1 MTARTEGPQALA
13 PDRTPPGGTAGTPL
27 RAVLWDLD
35 DTLFD
40 YTGSDRAGV
49 LRHLRT
55 EGLLATYGGEEAAL
69 ARWRHAMETEF
80 ARFLAGELG
89 FLDHRRAR
97 ARTFLGLPLSD
108 AEADAWFGRYVAH
121 YEACWAL
128 FPDALPAL
136 EALSPLVRQAV
147 LSNSA
152 TANQERKLAA
162 LGIRGRFEAVL
173 CADELGHAKPAA
185 EAFGSACKALGLT
198 PAEVVY
204 VGDKL
209 DIDALG
215 ARDAG
220 LAAVWLDRTDTGEEP
235 PTGVRRIAG
244 LAELP
249 ELLRGVIGFGA
260 PSTIR

>member
-1 MTARTEGPQALA
+1 MA
-13 PDRTPPGGTAGTPL
+13 L
-27 RAVLWDLD
+27 RAVLWDID

-40 YTGSDRAGV
+40 YTGSDRTGA
-49 LRHLRT
+49 LRHLRA
-55 EGLLATYGGEEAAL
+55 EGLLAAYGGEEAAL

-80 ARFLAGELG
+80 ARFLAGEVG

-97 ARTFLGLPLSD
+97 ARTFLDRPLSD
-108 AEADAWFGRYVAH
+108 EEADAWFGRYIAH
-121 YEACWAL
+121 YEASWVL
-128 FPDALPAL
+128 FPDSLPAL
-136 EALSPLVRQAV
+136 EALAPLLRQAV
-147 LSNSA
+147 LSNSS

-162 LGIRGRFEAVL
+162 LGIRARFEAVL

-185 EAFGSACKALGLT
+185 EAFASACAALGL
-198 PAEVVY
+198 AAEEVVY
-204 VGDKL
+204 VGDRL

-220 LAAVWLDRTDTGEEP
+220 LAAVWLDRTGTDGEAGAELP
-235 PTGVRRIAG
+235 PGVRRIAS

>member
-1 MTARTEGPQALA
+1 MA
-13 PDRTPPGGTAGTPL
+13 L
-27 RAVLWDLD
+27 RAVLWDID

-40 YTGSDRAGV
+40 YTGSDRTGA
-49 LRHLRT
+49 LRHLRA
-55 EGLLATYGGEEAAL
+55 EGLLAAYGGEEAAL
-69 ARWRHAMETEF
+69 TRWRHAMETEF
-80 ARFLAGELG
+80 ARFLAGEVG

-97 ARTFLGLPLSD
+97 ARTFLGSPLSD
-108 AEADAWFGRYVAH
+108 EEADAWFGRYIAH
-121 YEACWAL
+121 YEASWVL
-128 FPDALPAL
+128 FPDSLPAL
-136 EALSPLVRQAV
+136 EALAPLLRQAV
-147 LSNSA
+147 LSNSS

-162 LGIRGRFEAVL
+162 LGIRARFEAVL

-185 EAFGSACKALGLT
+185 EAFASACAALGL
-198 PAEVVY
+198 AAEEVVY
-204 VGDKL
+204 VGDRL

-220 LAAVWLDRTDTGEEP
+220 LAAVWLDRTGPDGEAGAELP
-235 PTGVRRIAG
+235 PGVRRIAS

>member
-1 MTARTEGPQALA
+1 MA
-13 PDRTPPGGTAGTPL
+13 L
-27 RAVLWDLD
+27 RAVLWDID

-40 YTGSDRAGV
+40 YTGSDRTGA
-49 LRHLRT
+49 LRHLRA
-55 EGLLATYGGEEAAL
+55 EGLLAAYGGEEAAL

-80 ARFLAGELG
+80 ARFLAGEVG

-97 ARTFLGLPLSD
+97 ARTFLDRPLSD
-108 AEADAWFGRYVAH
+108 EEADAWFGRYIAH
-121 YEACWAL
+121 YEASWVL
-128 FPDALPAL
+128 FPDSLPAL
-136 EALSPLVRQAV
+136 EALAPLLRQAV
-147 LSNSA
+147 LSNSS

-162 LGIRGRFEAVL
+162 LGIRARFEAVL
-173 CADELGHAKPAA
+173 CADELGHAKPAP
-185 EAFGSACKALGLT
+185 EAFASACAALGL
-198 PAEVVY
+198 AAEEVVY
-204 VGDKL
+204 VGDRL

-220 LAAVWLDRTDTGEEP
+220 LAAVWLDRTGTDGEAGVELP
-235 PTGVRRIAG
+235 PGVRRIAS

>member
-1 MTARTEGPQALA
+1 M
-13 PDRTPPGGTAGTPL
+13 PL

-55 EGLLATYGGEEAAL
+55 EGLLDTYGGEQVAL
-69 ARWRHAMETEF
+69 ERWQTAMETEF
-80 ARFLAGELG
+80 ARFLVGEVG
-89 FLDHRRAR
+89 FLDHRRGR
-97 ARTFLGLPLSD
+97 ARTFLGTPLSD
-108 AEADAWFGRYVAH
+108 TEADAWFGRYLAH

-128 FPDALPAL
+128 FPDAAPAL
-136 EALSPLVRQAV
+136 GALAPLARQAV
-147 LSNSA
+147 LSNA
-152 TANQERKLAA
+152 TTANQERKLAA
-162 LGIRGRFEAVL
+162 LGIRTRFEAVF
-173 CADELGHAKPAA
+173 CADGLGHAKPAA
-185 EAFGSACKALGLT
+185 EAFQGACQELGL
-198 PAEVVY
+198 PPNEVVHI
-204 VGDKL
+204 GDKL

-220 LAAVWLDRTDTGEEP
+220 LTAVWLDRAGTGGEP
-235 PTGVRRIAG
+235 PAGVRRIAG

-249 ELLRGVIGFGA
+249 ALLDGVIGFGA

>member
-1 MTARTEGPQALA
+1 M
-13 PDRTPPGGTAGTPL
+13 PL

-55 EGLLATYGGEEAAL
+55 EGLLAAYGGEEVAL
-69 ARWRHAMETEF
+69 ARWRTAMETQF

-89 FLDHRRAR
+89 FLEHRRAR
-97 ARTFLGLPLSD
+97 ARTFLGVPLGD

-121 YEACWAL
+121 YEAAWEL
-128 FPDALPAL
+128 FPDAVPAL
-136 EALSPLVRQAV
+136 EALAPLVRQAV
-147 LSNSA
+147 LSNSS
-152 TANQERKLAA
+152 TANQERKLTA
-162 LGIRGRFEAVL
+162 LGIREHFEAVL
-173 CADELGHAKPAA
+173 CADGLGHAKPAP
-185 EAFGSACKALGLT
+185 EAFRAACAALALA

-204 VGDKL
+204 VGDRL
-209 DIDALG
+209 DVDALG

-220 LAAVWLDRTDTGEEP
+220 LAAVWLDRAGTGGERLP
-235 PTGVRRIAG
+235 PGVRRIRE
-244 LAELP
+244 LTELP
-249 ELLRGVIGFGA
+249 DLVRGVIGFGA

>member
-1 MTARTEGPQALA
+1 MA
-13 PDRTPPGGTAGTPL
+13 L
-27 RAVLWDLD
+27 RAVLWDID

-40 YTGSDRAGV
+40 YTGSDRTGA
-49 LRHLRT
+49 LRHLQE
-55 EGLLATYGGEEAAL
+55 EGLLAAYGGEEAAL

-80 ARFLAGELG
+80 ARFLAGEVG

-97 ARTFLGLPLSD
+97 ARTFLGRALSD
-108 AEADAWFGRYVAH
+108 EEADAWFARYIAH
-121 YEACWAL
+121 YEASWVL
-128 FPDALPAL
+128 FPDSLPAL
-136 EALSPLVRQAV
+136 EALAPLLRQAV
-147 LSNSA
+147 LSNSS

-162 LGIRGRFEAVL
+162 LGIRARFEAVL

-185 EAFGSACKALGLT
+185 EAFASACATLGL
-198 PAEVVY
+198 AAEEVVY
-204 VGDKL
+204 VGDRL

-220 LAAVWLDRTDTGEEP
+220 LSAVWLDRTGAGGQAGGELP
-235 PTGVRRIAG
+235 PGVRRIAS

>member
-1 MTARTEGPQALA
+1 MPV
-13 PDRTPPGGTAGTPL
+13 

-49 LRHLRT
+49 LRHLRD
-55 EGLLATYGGEEAAL
+55 EGLLAAYGGEEAAL
-69 ARWRHAMETEF
+69 ERWRTVMETEF
-80 ARFLAGELG
+80 ARLLAGEVG

-97 ARTFLGLPLSD
+97 ARTFLGAALPD
-108 AEADAWFGRYVAH
+108 AEADAWFGRYIAH
-121 YEACWAL
+121 YEAAWAL
-128 FPDALPAL
+128 FPDSAPAL
-136 EALSPLVRQAV
+136 EALAPLVRQAV
-147 LSNSA
+147 LSNAA

-162 LGIRGRFEAVL
+162 LGIRGSFEAVF
-173 CADELGHAKPAA
+173 CADELGCAKPAA
-185 EAFGSACKALGLT
+185 EAFHGACKALGLT
-198 PAEVVY
+198 PGDVVH

-220 LAAVWLDRTDTGEEP
+220 LTAVWLDRTGTGERAGEEL
-235 PTGVRRIAG
+235 PTGVLRIASP
-244 LAELP
+244 ADLP
-249 ELLRGVIGFGA
+249 GLLRGTIGFGA

>member
-1 MTARTEGPQALA
+1 M
-13 PDRTPPGGTAGTPL
+13 PL

-55 EGLLATYGGEEAAL
+55 EGILDAYGGEEVAL
-69 ARWRHAMETEF
+69 ERWRRAMETEF
-80 ARFLAGELG
+80 ARFLAGEVG
-89 FLDHRRAR
+89 FLDHRRGR
-97 ARTFLGLPLSD
+97 ARTFLGTPLSD
-108 AEADAWFGRYVAH
+108 TEADAWFGRYIAH
-121 YEACWAL
+121 YEASWAL
-128 FPDALPAL
+128 FPDSAPAL
-136 EALSPLVRQAV
+136 AALAPLVRQAV
-147 LSNSA
+147 LSNAA

-162 LGIRGRFEAVL
+162 LGIRTHFEAVF
-173 CADELGHAKPAA
+173 CADELGYAKPAE
-185 EAFGSACKALGLT
+185 EAFKGACKALGLT
-198 PAEVVY
+198 PDEVLHI
-204 VGDKL
+204 GDKL

-220 LAAVWLDRTDTGEEP
+220 LTAVWLDRAGTGEEP
-235 PTGVRRIAG
+235 PAGVRRIAG

-249 ELLRGVIGFGA
+249 ELLHGVIGFGA